1 MSQIK
6 YTKNFTERVKGQLRA
21 QFRPDAQGTPLFR
34 TVEDGLKEYRINL
47 SLSAITAPEIESVTY
62 FLDDET
68 FWDPVA
74 ASNDRDNDFTQQI
87 SSYGDVLVKV
97 TVRFED
103 GSKIKQ
109 EAWLSNLL
117 EAGHAGDNS
126 PAILN
131 AIADIKAN

>member
-6 YTKNFTERVKGQLRA
+6 YTKNFSDKVKGQLRA
-21 QFRPDAQGTPLFR
+21 QFRLDAHGAPLFR

-47 SLSAITAPEIESVTY
+47 SLSDSTAPDIESVTY

-87 SSYGDVLVKV
+87 SSYGNVLVKV
-97 TVRFED
+97 TVWFD
-103 GSKIKQ
+103 NGSKIKQ

-117 EAGHAGDNS
+117 EAGHAGDDS
-126 PAILN
+126 PAIRN
-131 AIADIKAN
+131 AIADIEAN

>member
-6 YTKNFTERVKGQLRA
+6 YTKNFTEKVKGELRA
-21 QFRPDAQGTPLFR
+21 EFRLNAQGEPLFR
-34 TVEDGLKEYRINL
+34 TVGNGLKEYKIKL
-47 SLSAITAPEIESVTY
+47 SLSAPTASEIESVTY
-62 FLDDET
+62 FMDDET

-87 SSYGDVLVKV
+87 SSYGEVPVKV
-97 TVRFED
+97 TVRFEN
-103 GSKIKQ
+103 GKKIKQ